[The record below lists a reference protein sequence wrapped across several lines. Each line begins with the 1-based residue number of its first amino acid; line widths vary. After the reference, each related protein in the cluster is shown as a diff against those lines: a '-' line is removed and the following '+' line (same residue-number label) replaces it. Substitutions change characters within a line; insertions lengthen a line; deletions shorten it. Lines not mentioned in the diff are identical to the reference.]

1 MASASDKRPRG
12 RPPIPEDVQ
21 RRRLVTAAIRV
32 FNDRPYESARIADIV
47 REAKMSSRSFYQ
59 FFESKE
65 DVVVEVIHLVMG
77 AFLRNLERV
86 FAETDDPI
94 QRIDRG
100 LARALEIFSATGT
113 LDLTRIGGGAGVRAL
128 EARTH
133 YVRRISAMI
142 TRELEAAHVRGQVAA
157 APDPATVELVV
168 TGIEGM
174 GLRFMAE
181 GRGPELARL
190 QPALMGLLVRAFV
203 GRPAGDL

>member
-1 MASASDKRPRG
+1 LAPASGKRPRG

-47 REAKMSSRSFYQ
+47 REAGMSSRSFYQ

-86 FAETDDPI
+86 LAETGDPI

-100 LARALEIFSATGT
+100 LARALEIFSVGT
-113 LDLTRIGGGAGVRAL
+113 LDLTRVGGGAGLRAL

-142 TRELEAAHVRGQVAA
+142 TRELEAAHARDQVAA
-157 APDPATVELVV
+157 PPDPAAVELVV

-181 GRGPELARL
+181 GRGPELLRL
-190 QPALMGLLVRAFV
+190 QPVLMGLLVRAFV
-203 GRPAGDL
+203 GRPAGSP

>member
-1 MASASDKRPRG
+1 M
-12 RPPIPEDVQ
+12 Q
-21 RRRLVTAAIRV
+21 RQRLVTAAIRV
-32 FNDRPYESARIADIV
+32 FTDRPYESARIADIV

-65 DVVVEVIHLVMG
+65 DVIVEVIHLVMS

-100 LARALEIFSATGT
+100 LARALEIFSAGT
-113 LDLTRIGGGAGVRAL
+113 LDLTRIGGGAGLRAL

-142 TRELEAAHVRGQVAA
+142 TRELEAAHARHQVAEP
-157 APDPATVELVV
+157 PDPAAVELVV

-190 QPALMGLLVRAFV
+190 QPVLMGLLVRAFV
-203 GRPAGDL
+203 GRPATGL